1 MSTFTIIAA
10 LIAILVLIWAVWFV
24 IGLLR
29 YVLSGDYDVD
39 KRLENISR

>member
-39 KRLENISR
+39 KRLDSINQ

>member
-1 MSTFTIIAA
+1 MSAFTILATLLA
-10 LIAILVLIWAVWFV
+10 LLIVGWAVWFV
-24 IGLLR
+24 IGFLR